1 MDNNY
6 KSGITGQAFVRFG
19 GKILIQTGQL
29 NDYPGSLV
37 LALSELK
44 KDIGVGNEI
53 PKGTAHYEPQV
64 ILAFPDLEALT
75 NFRNQLDIVETS
87 LKEQEERE

>member
-1 MDNNY
+1 MNNNY
-6 KSGITGQAFVRFG
+6 KSGITGQAYVRFG
-19 GKILIQTGQL
+19 GKILIQAGEM

-44 KDIGVGNEI
+44 KNIGVGKEI

-64 ILAFPDLEALT
+64 ILAFPDMEALT
-75 NFRNQLDIVETS
+75 NFRNQLDIVEAS
-87 LKEQEERE
+87 IKEQAEKE